1 MEYYEVEVD
10 CMQYCYGGSAK
21 FTVDPN
27 GYGEW
32 AKRADVEL
40 LIADRDRLAA
50 ENAELRKKDGS
61 GLIAEAERLMAE
73 NAELRAL
80 VGKKNESIEILYAKW
95 SKEIV
100 KAEAANAM
108 LAALREAIRRQHAEL
123 FYMTAAQHLSVGF
136 DAKKET
142 DNG

>member
-50 ENAELRKKDGS
+50 ENAELRYWKQGN
-61 GLIAEAERLMAE
+61 IRC
-73 NAELRAL
+73 
-80 VGKKNESIEILYAKW
+80 
-95 SKEIV
+95 
-100 KAEAANAM
+100 AAQ
-108 LAALREAIRRQHAEL
+108 LAAATATLDALREAIRRQHAEL
-123 FYMTAAQHLSVGF
+123 FYMTAAQYLSVGF